1 MIVCFYIFKEKLGFI
16 MKGEILI
23 IVSIIFVIFICY
35 IKIEYVFYF
44 ESFIDIYFRLVN
56 IVRL

>member
-1 MIVCFYIFKEKLGFI
+1 

-35 IKIEYVFYF
+35 IKIEYIFYF